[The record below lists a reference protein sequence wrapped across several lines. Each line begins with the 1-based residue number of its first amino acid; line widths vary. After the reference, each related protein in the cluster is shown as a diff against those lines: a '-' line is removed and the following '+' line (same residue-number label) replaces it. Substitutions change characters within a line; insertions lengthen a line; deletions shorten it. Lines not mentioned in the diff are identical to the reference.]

1 MEPND
6 DPSHQTAEIKEDTP
20 KVGPVQTAEEE
31 DVDLEWF
38 YDMANIFPWIRYW
51 KYKGEEPVDS
61 DDEEAQRKPA
71 KKKRKAAGASDP
83 KPSTSKSSETNGR
96 ARKRKPAPESD
107 GSDVETPPRRSR
119 KRAET
124 PDWEMPTKSNKA
136 RSSNGSEGEPKSRGR
151 PRRKKLQ
158 GEKLPIWQVDE
169 PVSHCQDEQHDMLEL
184 FTRDHH
190 CETCG
195 VDLKVRASETGQ
207 GLVNHAITHIDGD
220 HHDGEQYEFHGRLVT
235 MRDPMFSREVKRVA
249 AASFPAY
256 KEDCADYVNE
266 KRKQQIEEHE
276 AGKENQD
283 KPPHENDQEM
293 RAVVKNECQ
302 TCMKKLAVQPQASL
316 NTINL
321 IKHSI
326 AHLETETYF
335 ADLTATV
342 MANFPLQADELM
354 GRIAADKEELVSNG
368 ALEHDDNKLL
378 LTVASNKDTR
388 LSMKRRRRIP
398 NVSDNNNLPL
408 GDEAD
413 GTPQLLRITRTRAK
427 LPELDSGTCTPTSSH
442 EMDVPGLAAGRPRRT
457 RVLPP
462 RFTSAT
468 SATSSTSK
476 TFLETMSDDQGP
488 PEEVTGRPSRIR
500 KPPPRLGFDDS
511 MQMDDDDSTE
521 SDYEEVFIGK
531 KTPPRPAQRRPKNVA
546 TTSKRRSEV
555 VHEEPQLPAFAAYQ
569 QPVYEAPWHPYDP
582 FRRFVTWDAP
592 PEYRMMPHPPIYS
605 TPLPPWYRLP
615 GHAIPFPPPP
625 QHAPPQIVVATPPSN
640 QVKYRPRVPP
650 PRPFANRRL
659 TPPSEIDPLAL
670 LAIISEMFKAD
681 VPAGTYEAAAAGG
694 LYKDFYP
701 RHHRWSARF
710 EQQPADDGDKFDA
723 VNNNLHPFPL
733 PNN

>member
-6 DPSHQTAEIKEDTP
+6 DTKNNNPCHQAAEIKDKEDTP
-20 KVGPVQTAEEE
+20 KVSPVQTAEEE

-61 DDEEAQRKPA
+61 DDEEAQRKPD
-71 KKKRKAAGASDP
+71 KKEQKAAGASDP

-96 ARKRKPAPESD
+96 ARKRQPAPESD
-107 GSDVETPPRRSR
+107 GSDLETPPRRSR

-124 PDWEMPTKSNKA
+124 PDWEMPTKSKKA
-136 RSSNGSEGEPKSRGR
+136 RNSNGSEGERRPRGR
-151 PRRKKLQ
+151 PRKKV
-158 GEKLPIWQVDE
+158 PIWPVDE

-207 GLVNHAITHIDGD
+207 RLVNHAITHIDGD
-220 HHDGEQYEFHGRLVT
+220 HHDGEQYEFNGRLVT

-266 KRKQQIEEHE
+266 KRKQPIEEHQ
-276 AGKENQD
+276 AGNENQD

-293 RAVVKNECQ
+293 SAVVKNECQ

-321 IKHSI
+321 IKHSM
-326 AHLETETYF
+326 AHLDYRPFKCPHCPSLNRLKEEVTRHVRAHHFARRHIAVVDFRTETYF

-342 MANFPLQADELM
+342 MANFPLQADELID
-354 GRIAADKEELVSNG
+354 RITADKEELFSNG
-368 ALEHDDNKLL
+368 TLERDETKLL
-378 LTVASNKDTR
+378 LTVASDKDV
-388 LSMKRRRRIP
+388 L
-398 NVSDNNNLPL
+398 
-408 GDEAD
+408 
-413 GTPQLLRITRTRAK
+413 
-427 LPELDSGTCTPTSSH
+427 
-442 EMDVPGLAAGRPRRT
+442 GLAAGRPRRT
-457 RVLPP
+457 RIPPP
-462 RFTSAT
+462 RFASAT
-468 SATSSTSK
+468 SASTSATK
-476 TFLETMSDDQGP
+476 TFLETACDDQGP
-488 PEEVTGRPSRIR
+488 PEIMTGRPSRIR
-500 KPPPRLGFDDS
+500 KPPPRLGFDHN
-511 MQMDDDDSTE
+511 MPMDDDDNNE
-521 SDYEEVFIGK
+521 SDYEEVCIAK
-531 KTPPRPAQRRPKNVA
+531 KTQPRPGQRRPKNVA
-546 TTSKRRSEV
+546 T
-555 VHEEPQLPAFAAYQ
+555 L
-569 QPVYEAPWHPYDP
+569 
-582 FRRFVTWDAP
+582 
-592 PEYRMMPHPPIYS
+592 
-605 TPLPPWYRLP
+605 
-615 GHAIPFPPPP
+615 
-625 QHAPPQIVVATPPSN
+625 PSN

-670 LAIISEMFKAD
+670 LAIISELFKAD

-701 RHHRWSARF
+701 RLHRSSARF
-710 EQQPADDGDKFDA
+710 EQPADDGDKFDA
-723 VNNNLHPFPL
+723 VNNNLNPFSL
-733 PNN
+733 PEN